1 MQELKDW
8 HIQLMNEG
16 FLDSDDSL
24 SLRTDDEIYCIDG
37 HTGEAMPIE
46 QAGRPY
52 LAHWTV
58 YRNRPEIKAIIH
70 SNAPATQ
77 TFSHTGRNLKPL
89 LDDFAQIVGPSARCA
104 IRPKQICSKLKSR
117 NAVLL
122 LGDGALCAAP
132 SLDDAYATALV
143 LEKNARAQ
151 IEGSF
156 LGGAKRI
163 SSIEALFMRRVYL
176 TRYSKADANNKI
188 MADVDF
194 ELDETED

>member
-1 MQELKDW
+1 MHELKDW

-24 SLRTDDEIYCIDG
+24 SCKTAEGIFCIDNTSG
-37 HTGEAMPIE
+37 AVVSLEL
-46 QAGRPY
+46 AGRPY
-52 LAHWTV
+52 LAHWSI
-58 YRNRPEIKAIIH
+58 YRNRPEIRAIIH
-70 SNAPATQ
+70 SSAPATQ
-77 TFSHTGRNLKPL
+77 TFSHLGRNLKPL

-104 IRPKQICSKLKSR
+104 IRPKQICGKLKSR

-122 LGDGALCAAP
+122 IGDGALCAAP

-163 SSIEALFMRRVYL
+163 SSLEALFMRRTYL
-176 TRYSKADANNKI
+176 TKYSKADAQNI
-188 MADVDF
+188 LSQD
-194 ELDETED
+194 DEPEIDDRD